1 MRRAVRAG
9 TSSPTPPPFRRLY
22 TRTSSRRRHVTRL
35 KKFSKKYTETVAH
48 VAPIV
53 YICPQKDTYERYCR
67 KNAPSSKPCRGP
79 CDAAVCVVVEIRKRN
94 LFAVCHEVNRSF
106 LCAPPARILLRA
118 SSIQPDGKLL
128 YLNLYFPYIVSFL
141 KTITTMKKIY
151 NLLASLLVCFMGGGD
166 DGFGAVRTRD

>member
-9 TSSPTPPPFRRLY
+9 TSSPHPAAVS
-22 TRTSSRRRHVTRL
+22 TSVHSHLLAAPSRNPL
-35 KKFSKKYTETVAH
+35 KEIFKKHAETVTH
-48 VAPIV
+48 VVPIV
-53 YICPQKDTYERYCR
+53 YICPQKDNYERYCR

-79 CDAAVCVVVEIRKRN
+79 CDAAVCVVVEIGKRN

-151 NLLASLLVCFMGGGD
+151 SLLASLLVCFMGGGD
-166 DGFGAVRTRD
+166 DGFGAVRTCD